1 MIAALL
7 LKYGIPTWLAKVA
20 AIGLAAGL
28 LIGAAIGYRSHLINS
43 GIAIEAT
50 RRDKI
55 DAENSARAGAELARI
70 NAKLAG
76 TQAQLTAALAHLD
89 QLKSDLDHEKAAS
102 TALQSDLAAGRR
114 RLSVL
119 TRARAPDSAGQ
130 APGAAAAGVDP
141 GAAVTADL
149 DPAAAASTAGLTG
162 EGDAA
167 IIRLNA
173 CIQAYDAVKA
183 AADKQ

>member
-7 LKYGIPTWLAKVA
+7 LRLGVPRWVA
-20 AIGLAAGL
+20 IAVLCAAAAG
-28 LIGAAIGYRSHLINS
+28 AAMAYRTHLIHIGVS
-43 GIAIEAT
+43 LEAA
-50 RRDKI
+50 RRDVI
-55 DAENSARAGAELARI
+55 DAENSARARAALTQI
-70 NAKLAG
+70 NAKLAS

>member
-7 LKYGIPTWLAKVA
+7 LRLGVPRWVA
-20 AIGLAAGL
+20 IAVLCAAAAG
-28 LIGAAIGYRSHLINS
+28 AAMAYRTHLIHIGVS
-43 GIAIEAT
+43 LEAA
-50 RRDKI
+50 RRDVI
-55 DAENSARAGAELARI
+55 DAENSARARAALTQI
-70 NAKLAG
+70 NAKLAS

-130 APGAAAAGVDP
+130 APRAAAAGVDP

>member
-7 LKYGIPTWLAKVA
+7 LKYGIPTWLAKVTA
-20 AIGLAAGL
+20 VGLAAGL
-28 LIGAAIGYRSHLINS
+28 LIGGAIGYRSHLINS

-55 DAENSARAGAELARI
+55 DAENSARARAELAQI
-70 NAKLAG
+70 NAKLAAA
-76 TQAQLTAALAHLD
+76 QAQLAAAFAHLD
-89 QLKSDLDHEKAAS
+89 QLQSDLDHEKAAS

-119 TRARAPDSAGQ
+119 TRARAPDPAGQ
-130 APGAAAAGVDP
+130 APGAAASGVDP
-141 GAAVTADL
+141 GAAVESEL
-149 DPAAAASTAGLTG
+149 DGKVAAGLVGLTS
-162 EGDAA
+162 EGDSA
-167 IIRLNA
+167 ITRLNA

-183 AADKQ
+183 AADAQ